1 MASYIFSDK
10 KPARD
15 MPNRVDVGGKVNK
28 DARKKGRE
36 AKGQDEVCTQHGV
49 LRALPCPKRCCG
61 CRDGVGA
68 GQAGAGIGA
77 GG

>member
-10 KPARD
+10 KPAGD

-36 AKGQDEVCTQHGV
+36 AEGQRIQ
-49 LRALPCPKRCCG
+49 RAGWRLYTAWSSFLVQR
-61 CRDGVGA
+61 GA
-68 GQAGAGIGA
+68 VAAGMEWGQGRLGRA
-77 GG
+77 